1 MPNSPTSLQSITHRL
16 ETVGQGHLLRF
27 YDQLDDE
34 RKRGLLAQ
42 IAAMDLEGLPRLVH
56 EYVMNKPAFA
66 LPPDVRPAM
75 YYPRD
80 PKTPGRAWDEEKYR
94 GIGETMLR
102 AGKVAAFV
110 VAGGQG
116 SRLGYEGPSADA

>member
-42 IAAMDLEGLPRLVH
+42 IAAMDLESLISRF
-56 EYVMNKPAFA
+56 AFGNVS
-66 LPPDVRPAM
+66 PSPSPSV
-75 YYPRD
+75 
-80 PKTPGRAWDEEKYR
+80 PK
-94 GIGETMLR
+94 
-102 AGKVAAFV
+102 
-110 VAGGQG
+110 
-116 SRLGYEGPSADA
+116 